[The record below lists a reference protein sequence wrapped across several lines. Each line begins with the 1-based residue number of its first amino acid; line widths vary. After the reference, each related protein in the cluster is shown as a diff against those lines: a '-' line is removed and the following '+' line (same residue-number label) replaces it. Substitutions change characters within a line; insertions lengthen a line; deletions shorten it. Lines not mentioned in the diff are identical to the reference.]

1 MGRGQQADVFGLGD
15 IPKACCAEY
24 LANDNL
30 VDIAVDGIEKGTEEQ
45 IAAKKKNSRRSSKD
59 QNKMEVL
66 GICKLIFSETVQ
78 KTVKRE
84 LLLSNLFGVRSSN
97 VVNVLHIVLEENRII
112 RTGVIGIIVD
122 GCFP

>member
-1 MGRGQQADVFGLGD
+1 MLR
-15 IPKACCAEY
+15 EY
-24 LANDNL
+24 EMSDTILYDFQG
-30 VDIAVDGIEKGTEEQ
+30 VCYPGSRSPP
-45 IAAKKKNSRRSSKD
+45 KKKNSRRSSKD

-84 LLLSNLFGVRSSN
+84 LILSNLFGVGSSN
-97 VVNVLHIVLEENRII
+97 IVNVLHIVLEENRII